1 MLLRNMKKEEI
12 MDSIQMAEIE
22 QYAGE
27 LRAQEMQRIAGLI
40 GTAVGAGLV
49 AFSELLR
56 PLFSWNPQ
64 REKSTG
70 TV

>member
-1 MLLRNMKKEEI
+1 MA
-12 MDSIQMAEIE
+12 SIQRSEIE

-27 LRAQEMQRIAGLI
+27 LRAQEIQRVERTIAAAL
-40 GTAVGAGLV
+40 GASLV

-64 REKSTG
+64 RAKSTDK
-70 TV
+70 V